1 MIDGV
6 YHNKTRSYYDL
17 LYMKYLIK
25 NVDDHSVLWVGQD
38 VIWSEARCL

>member
-17 LYMKYLIK
+17 LYMKYLI
-25 NVDDHSVLWVGQD
+25 
-38 VIWSEARCL
+38 